1 MTHLIRT
8 WNVFHGNAHPPRR
21 RSYLRPA
28 IGLVVSDE
36 PAVVCL
42 QEVPVWALPHLAAW
56 TGYRCFPAVARRG
69 VPPCGVSGWVTRRW
83 QGLLR
88 SAIAGQANAIL
99 VRHDLPAR
107 ALGGAVQVSEGRR
120 ERRVAQLVRIDG
132 IGLVANTHLTQRDLV
147 ASAAELGRVIA
158 LAEGRAE
165 PAEAVI
171 VAGDLNHVPDERAGW
186 SATIDGLDHVLV
198 RGAPSTAPVAW
209 PVERRMHNGL
219 VLSDHP
225 PVEISLT

>member
-28 IGLVVSDE
+28 IGLAVADE

-69 VPPCGVSGWVTRRW
+69 VPPSQVSGWVTRRW

-99 VRHDLPAR
+99 VRGDLH
-107 ALGGAVQVSEGRR
+107 ALPLGAVQVSEGRR
-120 ERRVAQLVRIDG
+120 ERRVAQLVRVAE
-132 IGLVANTHLTQRDLV
+132 IGLVANTHLTQRDLD

-158 LAEGRAE
+158 FAEARAE
-165 PAEAVI
+165 PGETVI
-171 VAGDLNHVPDERAGW
+171 VAGDLNHLPGRRTGW
-186 SATIDGLDHVLV
+186 SAAAEGLDHVLV
-198 RGAPSTAPVAW
+198 HGAPSTPPVAW